1 MTISSRG
8 ARTWSRHPTSPN
20 ATHRN
25 RRPAYACAMHP
36 ILLLFLVDLIVV
48 APLTG
53 WLANQKG
60 RSPSGWFVA
69 AVIAGPL
76 AMLAVGLAPSRWAV
90 EEDRRLDGRCP
101 RCDHRVSAIALHC
114 PACGDALPQMPRAV
128 AVSTPNVAPDQA
140 PMARPTQA
148 VARPQARGVA
158 EETVAPRVTAPSIR
172 PTEARP
178 MPSSTPEPP
187 RPEPIAA
194 RTPEARPDSAPQ
206 PVADDEP
213 GGNDLSQRRGVAN
226 IASGVFAGGVSEL
239 GAGYR
244 YLISTSTTMLYIS
257 GPIDVAPTKIVFQSP
272 RSTVDASH
280 FEGDLVIVAESPIGR
295 KRQLVFRGIAG
306 ADAAKVEELLA
317 RPDEPEPTPE
327 AAPVS
332 APDVAPDPAPDPA
345 PAARSRAPRRT
356 RKAARPT
363 E

>member
-1 MTISSRG
+1 
-8 ARTWSRHPTSPN
+8 
-20 ATHRN
+20 
-25 RRPAYACAMHP
+25 MHP

-69 AVIAGPL
+69 AIIGGPL

-90 EEDRRLDGRCP
+90 EEDRRLDERCP
-101 RCDHRVSAIALHC
+101 RCDNRVSASARNC
-114 PACGDALPQMPRAV
+114 PACDTDLPQMPRAV
-128 AVSTPNVAPDQA
+128 PVSTPNAAPDQT
-140 PMARPTQA
+140 PMARPAQIA
-148 VARPQARGVA
+148 ARPQARGIA
-158 EETVAPRVTAPSIR
+158 EETVAPRVTAPSVK
-172 PTEARP
+172 PTEDRSTRP
-178 MPSSTPEPP
+178 AMPQSKA
-187 RPEPIAA
+187 PEPIADRA
-194 RTPEARPDSAPQ
+194 TEARQDSAPP
-206 PVADDEP
+206 PVAEEEP
-213 GGNDLSQRRGVAN
+213 GGYDLAQRRGVAN

-244 YLISTSTTMLYIS
+244 YLISTSPTMLYIS
-257 GPIDVAPTKIVFQSP
+257 GPIDVAPTRIVFQSP

-317 RPDEPEPTPE
+317 RPDEPVSTPE
-327 AAPVS
+327 AVAVS
-332 APDVAPDPAPDPA
+332 APDTA
-345 PAARSRAPRRT
+345 PAARSQAPRRS
-356 RKAARPT
+356 RKVARPT

>member
-1 MTISSRG
+1 
-8 ARTWSRHPTSPN
+8 
-20 ATHRN
+20 
-25 RRPAYACAMHP
+25 MHP
-36 ILLLFLVDLIVV
+36 IMLLFLVDLIVV

-69 AVIAGPL
+69 AVIGGPL
-76 AMLAVGLAPSRWAV
+76 AMLAVGLAPSRWRV

-101 RCDHRVSAIALHC
+101 RCDNRVSATARHC
-114 PACGDALPQMPRAV
+114 PSCDTQLPQMAQ
-128 AVSTPNVAPDQA
+128 AVSASTAIAAPDQE
-140 PMARPTQA
+140 PTARPSPPA
-148 VARPQARGVA
+148 PRPQTRSIA
-158 EETVAPRVTAPSIR
+158 EETIAPRVTAPSVR
-172 PTEARP
+172 PPDVRATPAPEPIVARATEARQ
-178 MPSSTPEPP
+178 E
-187 RPEPIAA
+187 
-194 RTPEARPDSAPQ
+194 SAPP

-213 GGNDLSQRRGVAN
+213 GGTDLSQRRGVSN

-244 YLISTSTTMLYIS
+244 YLISTSPTMLYIS

-272 RSTVDASH
+272 RPTVDASH

-317 RPDEPEPTPE
+317 RPEE
-327 AAPVS
+327 PVS
-332 APDVAPDPAPDPA
+332 APEAAAASVPDTTPARV
-345 PAARSRAPRRT
+345 PAARLQAARRT
-356 RKAARPT
+356 RRAAKPT

>member
-1 MTISSRG
+1 
-8 ARTWSRHPTSPN
+8 
-20 ATHRN
+20 
-25 RRPAYACAMHP
+25 MHP
-36 ILLLFLVDLIVV
+36 ILLLFLVDLILV

-69 AVIAGPL
+69 AIIGGPL
-76 AMLAVGLAPSRWAV
+76 AMIAVGLAPSRWAV

-101 RCDHRVSAIALHC
+101 RCDNRVSAAARNC
-114 PACGDALPQMPRAV
+114 PACDTDLPQMPRAV
-128 AVSTPNVAPDQA
+128 PVSTPNAAPDQT
-140 PMARPTQA
+140 PMARPAQTA
-148 VARPQARGVA
+148 ARPQARGIA
-158 EETVAPRVTAPSIR
+158 EETVAPRVTAPSVR
-172 PTEARP
+172 PTEA
-178 MPSSTPEPP
+178 PSTQPARPEPP

-194 RTPEARPDSAPQ
+194 PAAEPRRESAPA
-206 PVADDEP
+206 PVAEDEP
-213 GGNDLSQRRGVAN
+213 GGNDLSQRRGVSN

-244 YLISTSTTMLYIS
+244 YLISTSSTMLYIS

-317 RPDEPEPTPE
+317 RPDEPESTPE
-327 AAPVS
+327 AATES
-332 APDVAPDPAPDPA
+332 AADVAPDPA

-356 RKAARPT
+356 RKAAKPT

>member
-1 MTISSRG
+1 MTISSRR
-8 ARTWSRHPTSPN
+8 ARTSGGHATSPN
-20 ATHRN
+20 ATHWN
-25 RRPAYACAMHP
+25 RCPPYACAMHP

-69 AVIAGPL
+69 AIIGGPL
-76 AMLAVGLAPSRWAV
+76 AMIAVGLAPSRWAV

-101 RCDHRVSAIALHC
+101 RCDNRVSATARRC
-114 PACGDALPQMPRAV
+114 SACDAELPQMPRAV
-128 AVSTPNVAPDQA
+128 PVSTPDGAADQA
-140 PMARPTQA
+140 PTARPTPPA
-148 VARPQARGVA
+148 ARPQPRSVA
-158 EETVAPRVTAPSIR
+158 EETVAPRVSAPSVR
-172 PTEARP
+172 PTVDRSTPPA
-178 MPSSTPEPP
+178 TPEPKV
-187 RPEPIAA
+187 PEPIAA
-194 RTPEARPDSAPQ
+194 RTPEARLDSAPP
-206 PVADDEP
+206 PVVDEEP
-213 GGNDLSQRRGVAN
+213 GGHDLSQRRGVSN

-244 YLISTSTTMLYIS
+244 YLISTSPTMLYIS

-295 KRQLVFRGIAG
+295 TRQLVFRGIAG

-317 RPDEPEPTPE
+317 RPDEPASAPAPE
-327 AAPVS
+327 AMPAS
-332 APDVAPDPAPDPA
+332 TPDAA
-345 PAARSRAPRRT
+345 PAAPAAPSRAPRRS
-356 RKAARPT
+356 RKTTKPT